1 MTPRERVIAA
11 LDFRPADYV
20 PLYDQYWG
28 GFVARW
34 RARHRLPILDNLT
47 PDDIVSED
55 GALRQYYHVDIHK
68 VLPVED
74 PWPTHIQELR
84 RNSNCSFLRDG
95 WGRVVR
101 RAATSPYGEPITVRL
116 AEKSPLDTLEFE
128 SPQLDQRYAPMLDQI
143 ANAQRIM
150 RDPYIFIKIGGPYL
164 RSSFLRGEMQ
174 WYMDI
179 AEDPGFASALAGRV
193 ADHLIAV
200 GVEALRRSRL
210 TDTSVWIF
218 DDVAA
223 NRGPL
228 LSPAMYEEIFL
239 PLIRRMVVAFRQA
252 GARHVGFHSD
262 GDIRPLLDGLVD
274 AGIAILHPLEPRA
287 GMDVVALRSRYGR
300 RVAFVGGLCN
310 SHILTFGTDHEVRRH
325 VAHVLSIVE
334 NGGLGVGSHT
344 ISNDISPDRY
354 SFLMKLLHEYA
365 GRPLP
370 GPFRDC

>member
-1 MTPRERVIAA
+1 
-11 LDFRPADYV
+11 
-20 PLYDQYWG
+20 
-28 GFVARW
+28 
-34 RARHRLPILDNLT
+34 
-47 PDDIVSED
+47 
-55 GALRQYYHVDIHK
+55 
-68 VLPVED
+68 
-74 PWPTHIQELR
+74 
-84 RNSNCSFLRDG
+84 
-95 WGRVVR
+95 
-101 RAATSPYGEPITVRL
+101 
-116 AEKSPLDTLEFE
+116 
-128 SPQLDQRYAPMLDQI
+128 
-143 ANAQRIM
+143 
-150 RDPYIFIKIGGPYL
+150 
-164 RSSFLRGEMQ
+164 
-174 WYMDI
+174 
-179 AEDPGFASALAGRV
+179 
-193 ADHLIAV
+193 
-200 GVEALRRSRL
+200 
-210 TDTSVWIF
+210 
-218 DDVAA
+218 
-223 NRGPL
+223 
-228 LSPAMYEEIFL
+228 MYEEIFL